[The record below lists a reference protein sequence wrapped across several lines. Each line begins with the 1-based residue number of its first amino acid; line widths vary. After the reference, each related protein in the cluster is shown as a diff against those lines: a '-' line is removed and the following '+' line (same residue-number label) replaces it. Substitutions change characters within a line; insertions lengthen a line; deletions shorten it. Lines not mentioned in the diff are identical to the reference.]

1 MENNKKESYMEHR
14 GKEVFRFAPSNTGTL
29 HIGSA
34 RTALFNFLLARN
46 RKAKF
51 ILRIEDTDSV
61 RSTKEFEDNI
71 VNGLKWLGIE
81 WDEFHRQSERTEIYL
96 RYAEE
101 LIARDLAYREDEAI
115 KFRVVDTVTSF
126 NDLIRGEIN
135 FDMSL
140 QEDFTIIKSDG
151 KPAFLWA
158 NVVDDYEMGITHV
171 IRGEDHIS
179 NTPKQFQLYQAMGW
193 ETPNFGHLSIILGM
207 DRAKLSKR
215 NGAKSVGQFQTEGYL
230 SEALVNFVA
239 LLGWSH
245 SSSKEILTRDELI
258 SEYTIDRVSKSNSI
272 FDPSKLEWFNREYIK
287 LMSVE
292 EFSKYVDHDVPLAE
306 MIKDRVVTLAD
317 IPKLTKFKDK
327 IMYTEPK
334 PSWVDDFVSI
344 LKDFHGSMR
353 DSVLT
358 YIRDFGVPQSDVYSN
373 IRYGISGETSGL
385 PMFQLMEYLG
395 KREVVKRLN
404 EWRKA

>member
-1 MENNKKESYMEHR
+1 MENKVKEC
-14 GKEVFRFAPSNTGTL
+14 FRFAPSPSGTL

-46 RKAKF
+46 RNAKF
-51 ILRIEDTDSV
+51 VLRIEDTDAS
-61 RSTKEFEDNI
+61 RSTREFETNI
-71 VNGLKWLGIE
+71 LEGLKWLGIE

-101 LIARDLAYREDEAI
+101 LIERELAYREEGAI

-135 FDMSL
+135 FDMTL
-140 QEDFTIIKSDG
+140 QEDFAIIKSDG

-158 NVVDDYEMGITHV
+158 NVVDDHEMGITHV

-193 ETPNFGHLSIILGM
+193 EPPNFGHLSIILGT
-207 DRAKLSKR
+207 DRSKLSKR
-215 NGAKSVGQFQTEGYL
+215 NGAKSVGEFQTEGYL

-245 SSSKEILTRDELI
+245 SSGKEILTRDELI
-258 SEYTIDRVSKSNSI
+258 SEYTIDRVSTSNSV
-272 FDPSKLEWFNREYIK
+272 FDPIKLEWVNREYIK

-292 EFSKYVDHDVPLAE
+292 EFSKYVNHDVALSE
-306 MIKDRVVTLAD
+306 LIKDRVTTLND
-317 IPKLTKFKDK
+317 IPTLTEFLKPFKHS
-327 IMYTEPK
+327 EPK
-334 PSWVDDFVSI
+334 PTW
-344 LKDFHGSMR
+344 L
-353 DSVLT
+353 DSVIKELAIT
-358 YIRDFGVPQSDVYSN
+358 EGNFKGSVLAMIEKFKIPQNELFSAL
-373 IRYGISGETSGL
+373 RYGISGNSSGL

-395 KREVVKRLN
+395 KEEIIRRL
-404 EWRKA
+404 EKW